1 MGRNRSN
8 LSEGATKTKQ
18 RSDGQGRG
26 VSWGRIKYE
35 RRLGRPIMKI
45 GRSRFYLLKK
55 TCPQVQVG
63 ANSERSAS
71 RRTSGDRTGGGFF
84 FFFSIISLKVIFSV
98 LGNYLILI
106 SYRKIQFL
114 MLLMVKIFNFT
125 FADNPMLLTFFLF
138 SLFCISFIYCILL
151 FIIVGCSSSIM

>member
-55 TCPQVQVG
+55 NLPPG
-63 ANSERSAS
+63 AS
-71 RRTSGDRTGGGFF
+71 RCKQR
-84 FFFSIISLKVIFSV
+84 
-98 LGNYLILI
+98 
-106 SYRKIQFL
+106 
-114 MLLMVKIFNFT
+114 
-125 FADNPMLLTFFLF
+125 A
-138 SLFCISFIYCILL
+138 
-151 FIIVGCSSSIM
+151 VGQSPDVGR

>member
-26 VSWGRIKYE
+26 VSWGWIKYE
-35 RRLGRPIMKI
+35 RRLGR
-45 GRSRFYLLKK
+45 RSDGPDFIFSKK
-55 TCPQVQVG
+55 TCPPVQVG

-71 RRTSGDRTGGGFF
+71 RRTSGGGF

-98 LGNYLILI
+98 LGNNLILI

-114 MLLMVKIFNFT
+114 MLLMVKIFKFT

-138 SLFCISFIYCILL
+138 SFF
-151 FIIVGCSSSIM
+151 V

>member
-26 VSWGRIKYE
+26 VSWGWIKYE
-35 RRLGRPIMKI
+35 RRLGRPMI

-84 FFFSIISLKVIFSV
+84 FFFSITSLKVIFSL

-106 SYRKIQFL
+106 SYTKIQFL

-125 FADNPMLLTFFLF
+125 FADNPMLLTFLLF
-138 SLFCISFIYCILL
+138 SLYCISFIYCTLL
-151 FIIVGCSSSIM
+151 FIIVGSSSSIM